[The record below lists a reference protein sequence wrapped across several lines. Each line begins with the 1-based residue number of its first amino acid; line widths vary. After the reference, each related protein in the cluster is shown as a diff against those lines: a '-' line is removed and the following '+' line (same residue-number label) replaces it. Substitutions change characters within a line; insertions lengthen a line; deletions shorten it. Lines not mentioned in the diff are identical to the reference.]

1 MSDNLSKDE
10 VDALLQ
16 GMQAGDVSVEG
27 ERAPRGSVEPYN
39 LVAEDRLAGRRFP
52 ALDLVHERLL
62 KRLPQSLATLVGV
75 TPTLT
80 LGTCETVRFAT
91 FRNRLAPG
99 TCLQLFTMLPLRGQA
114 LLAMTAPLAFALI
127 DRVFGGTGRLP
138 DGCEGREFSVIELQ
152 TLQRVGARIL
162 GDLAEAWAQVQRL
175 ECAFVRLES
184 NPAYLTITGP
194 TDAVITVEIGC
205 DLGAGTAPLVIAL
218 PSTLLEPLRER
229 LGAPQAVPV
238 SGSDREWLEAIAGA
252 VRHAQVRVSAELG
265 RHEISARELLQL
277 RVGDVLPLGVR
288 GDDPVALRVENI
300 DVMTGLAG
308 VSRGQ
313 NAIRI
318 VGRAR
323 GE

>member
-16 GMQAGDVSVEG
+16 GMQDGEVSVEG
-27 ERAPRGSVEPYN
+27 ERAPRGTVQPYN
-39 LVAEDRLAGRRFP
+39 LVVEDRLAGRRFP

-62 KRLPQSLATLVGV
+62 RRLPQSLATLVGT

-80 LGTCETVRFAT
+80 LGACETIRFAT

-99 TCLQLFTMLPLRGQA
+99 SCLQLFTMLPLRGQA
-114 LLAMTAPLAFALI
+114 LLAISAPLAFALI
-127 DRVFGGTGRLP
+127 DRVFGGPGRLP
-138 DGCEGREFSVIELQ
+138 EAPEGREFSAIELQ
-152 TLQRVGARIL
+152 SLQRVGARIL
-162 GDLAEAWAQVQRL
+162 DDLAEAWAQVQRL
-175 ECAFVRLES
+175 ECAFVRVEA

-194 TDAVITVEIGC
+194 NEGLIVVEIAC

-218 PSTLLEPLRER
+218 PYAMLEPLRER
-229 LGAPQAVPV
+229 LGAPQAAAV
-238 SGSDREWLEAIAGA
+238 SGSDREWLAAIAGA
-252 VRHAQVRVSAELG
+252 VRHAHVQVSAELG
-265 RHEISARELLQL
+265 RHDISARELLQL

-288 GDDPVALRVENI
+288 GDDPVVLRVENI
-300 DVMTGLAG
+300 HVMTGLAG

-313 NAIRI
+313 NAVRV
-318 VGRAR
+318 VGRDR